1 MDNFK
6 VNNLTGIILICQWY
20 SYRNLYPKRLEL
32 GFWILVAH
40 WNQVCQNNIVTIVTI
55 VTAF

>member
-6 VNNLTGIILICQWY
+6 VNNLTGIILTCQWY
-20 SYRNLYPKRLEL
+20 PYRNAYPKRLEL

-40 WNQVCQNNIVTIVTI
+40 WNQVCQNNIVTIVT
-55 VTAF
+55 AF